1 MPGIGRGSPARA
13 AGGSILMVTAAMGCF
28 AASDTIVKY
37 LAPRLPAVQIAWF
50 RYVFLAASILPFMS
64 KGLGR
69 LDRSHYA
76 VQFGRGFCLMASALL
91 LIAGLS
97 HLPLAEAT
105 ALAFASP
112 LFVTLLS
119 RILLNERVDALGW
132 AVVGLGFLGVL
143 IVMRPTAAGFK
154 IAALLPVA
162 SSLAWAF
169 GMILTRKTAAHDT
182 STTMLYSSAVGLVLL
197 GGAALPSMVIPRGL
211 DALMVGSMAMLW
223 VAAQWLVLIAYQRSH
238 ASRLAPFSYTQLL
251 FATVLGG
258 LMFGHWPDPV
268 SLGGIAL
275 IVGCGLVAAWRSAAV
290 ARAG

>member
-1 MPGIGRGSPARA
+1 MPGFGRDPSVRA

-37 LAPRLPAVQIAWF
+37 LAPKLPAVHIAWF
-50 RYVFLAASILPFMS
+50 RYLFLAASILPFMS
-64 KGLGR
+64 KGLVR
-69 LDRSHYA
+69 LDRRHYG
-76 VQFGRGFCLMASALL
+76 VQFGRGICLMASALL
-91 LIAGLS
+91 LISALR
-97 HLPLAEAT
+97 HLPLAQAT

-119 RILLNERVDALGW
+119 RVLLKERVDALGW
-132 AVVGLGFLGVL
+132 TVVGLGFFGVL
-143 IVMRPTAAGFK
+143 IVMRPTASGFTA
-154 IAALLPVA
+154 AALLPIA

-169 GMILTRKTAAHDT
+169 GMVLTRKTAAQDS
-182 STTMLYSSAVGLVLL
+182 STTMLYSSAVGLILL
-197 GGAALPSMVIPRGL
+197 GGAALPSIVVPRGW
-211 DALMVGSMAMLW
+211 DALMVVVMAVLW

-251 FATVLGG
+251 FATLLGG

-268 SLGGIAL
+268 SLAGICL

-290 ARAG
+290 API